1 MLATERNLHSQKI
14 LQSVTEVDDAS
25 INTRRQ
31 LKGRFLEKDK
41 LQMSSYIKDLEKT
54 ILLNKSIISDLL
66 TSEKSAA
73 LYKKTIEKLNRENI
87 GLQNKVK
94 ELVRERDNAQSR
106 LLVCEQMIEE
116 LKSRENDI
124 EQHCT
129 EKSKEMI
136 EQLDVKEYVLQS
148 YERRFRK
155 AMKLLQK
162 YKERD
167 INIRF
172 FLNEVTDEN
181 DNKKSMTSVIEENEV
196 LVKKVKKICSE
207 ISKYRKE
214 INALIQENTD
224 GLNIQLQEI
233 AEEQNTSEGIPVS
246 ARQIINNAELNI
258 KELDSLIVR
267 LNTDKQHIIKTITK
281 LRNEN
286 SSWKKLN
293 AKLSQEFYDIS
304 DELRNLKGKYN
315 FNHVSKKPYKRARKS
330 SQDEKRATLE
340 KEEDFGNVSSI
351 VEDYKENEFFSFYQ
365 DINEEDD

>member
-1 MLATERNLHSQKI
+1 MLATERNLHRQKI

-214 INALIQENTD
+214 INEWIQEKTD
-224 GLNIQLQEI
+224 GLIIQLQEI
-233 AEEQNTSEGIPVS
+233 AEEQITQEEIPVS
-246 ARQIINNAELNI
+246 AALYIGIFQNLGWYYIQNI
-258 KELDSLIVR
+258 FH
-267 LNTDKQHIIKTITK
+267 TFT
-281 LRNEN
+281 
-286 SSWKKLN
+286 
-293 AKLSQEFYDIS
+293 
-304 DELRNLKGKYN
+304 
-315 FNHVSKKPYKRARKS
+315 
-330 SQDEKRATLE
+330 
-340 KEEDFGNVSSI
+340 
-351 VEDYKENEFFSFYQ
+351 
-365 DINEEDD
+365 